1 MILAWFASA
10 AFALPSFPGAIRD
23 ELGMDCTPPCVACH
37 QTAMGGLGTVGDDS
51 DPPRPFGQAMKDRG
65 LTADDSDSVFAALE
79 QLAADAVDSDEDGV
93 PDVDELAEGGDPNG
107 GEPFCAS
114 PGPYYGCLSH
124 APFPAGLFALG
135 LAIGAQVGR
144 ARIGRRR

>member
-10 AFALPSFPGAIRD
+10 AFALPSYPGIVRD
-23 ELGMDCTPPCVACH
+23 DVGMDCTPPCVLCH
-37 QTAMGGLGTVGDDS
+37 DSPMGGIGTVNS
-51 DPPRPFGQAMKDRG
+51 PFGAAMRDRG
-65 LTADDSDSVFAALE
+65 LTFEDPATVTAALDAM
-79 QLAADAVDSDEDGV
+79 AADAVDSDDDGV

-107 GEPFCAS
+107 GEAFCAS

-124 APFPAGLFALG
+124 APFPAGVFALG
-135 LAIGAQVGR
+135 LAVGAQVGR